1 MRAVLAHELL
11 VGVEALGHRASADV
25 ALGPVG
31 WREISRVGRLGGG
44 VPEQVVSL
52 DEAPSFVRAPV
63 LVSIEDRL
71 AQPGAIAL
79 DLAGAVDLAGCVVV
93 VDEVDDVGRHRQDRR
108 ADLGKSFREERLESI
123 SASCLLAHRDVIDE
137 ERNER
142 VEVSRIDAEGV
153 ASNELSDL
161 FVVEEP
167 PEYLGIV
174 HDRMLGQSS
183 TRDECRSVIVAGK
196 SKEVAM
202 ASVRTNGIEIE
213 YETKG
218 SPDGTPVLLI
228 HGLGAQLTDWPGAFL
243 DELVERGYF
252 LIAFDNRDQGASTW
266 FSDAPEPDF
275 AAVLMG
281 AKDQAA
287 YLLSDMAADAKGLLD
302 ALGIEQAHVLGV
314 SMGGMIA
321 QQFAIDYSDAVL
333 SLTSVM
339 STPDIN
345 EVGQPTPE
353 ASAALLQP
361 APQDRQGAIDQAVE
375 VAKVIGSPGF
385 AMDEADIRARAGVH
399 FDRGNNPEGT
409 SRQTV
414 AIFSSP
420 DRRPGLSAFTK
431 PALVVH
437 GADDP
442 LVTVS
447 GGEAT
452 TAALDDAALWIV
464 PGMGHDLPRE
474 IWSEFLDRFDEVVA
488 RGQQAL

>member
-1 MRAVLAHELL
+1 MLAHELH

-31 WREISRVGRLGGG
+31 LREISRVGRLGCG
-44 VPEQVVSL
+44 VPEQVVPL
-52 DEAPSFVRAPV
+52 DEAPSLVGAPV

-71 AQPGAIAL
+71 AQPRTIAL
-79 DLAGAVDLAGCVVV
+79 DLAGAVDLAGGVVI

-108 ADLGKSFREERLESI
+108 ADLGEPLGEERLERVS
-123 SASCLLAHRDVIDE
+123 SLGLLADGHVVDE
-137 ERNER
+137 ERHER
-142 VEVSRIDAEGV
+142 VEVSRVDAEGV
-153 ASNELSDL
+153 ASHELSDL

-167 PEYLGIV
+167 AEYLGVV

-183 TRDECRSVIVAGK
+183 TRDECESVIVAGE

-281 AKDQAA
+281 AKDQAT

-302 ALGIEQAHVLGV
+302 ALEIEQAHVLGV

-321 QQFAIDYSDAVL
+321 QQFAIDYPDAVL

-361 APQDRQGAIDQAVE
+361 APQDRDGAIDQAVA

-385 AMDEADIRARAGVH
+385 VMDEADVRARAGVH

-409 SRQTV
+409 ARQTV

-420 DRRPGLSAFTK
+420 DRRPGLAGFTK

-442 LVTVS
+442 LVTVP

-452 TAALDDAALWIV
+452 AAALGDATLWIV
-464 PGMGHDLPRE
+464 PGMGHDLPQE
-474 IWSEFLDRFDEVVA
+474 IWTEFLDRFDEVVE
-488 RGQQAL
+488 RGQLAR